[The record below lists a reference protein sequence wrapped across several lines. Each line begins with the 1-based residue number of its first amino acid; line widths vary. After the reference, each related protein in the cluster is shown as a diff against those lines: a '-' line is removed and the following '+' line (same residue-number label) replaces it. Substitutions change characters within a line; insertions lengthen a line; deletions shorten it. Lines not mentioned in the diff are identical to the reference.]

1 MLVGLTLS
9 VAPVPS
15 NVPPHDPLYQV
26 QLAPVPSVPPVIPNV
41 ELPPEHIVARLAVA
55 VVAATE
61 LLLTVIVT
69 LLQMVLLHVPSA
81 RT

>member
-15 NVPPHDPLYQV
+15 SVPPQEPLYQV
-26 QLAPVPSVPPVIPNV
+26 QLAPVPRVPPVIPKV
-41 ELPPEHIVARLAVA
+41 VLLPEHIVARLAVA

-69 LLQMVLLHVPSA
+69 LWQAVVLQVPSA
-81 RT
+81 LT